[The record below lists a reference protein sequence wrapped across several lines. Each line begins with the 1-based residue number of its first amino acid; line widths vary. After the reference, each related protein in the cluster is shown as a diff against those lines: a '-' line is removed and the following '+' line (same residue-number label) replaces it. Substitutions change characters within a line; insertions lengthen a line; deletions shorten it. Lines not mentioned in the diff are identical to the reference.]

1 MTQKPLLALLAYVAA
16 GSRQRNEWREAGG
29 RDGPRRALMERAMA
43 EELWGYP
50 GRAVQVEPGL
60 TPGCRAWS

>member
-1 MTQKPLLALLAYVAA
+1 MNQITQKPLLALLAYVAA

-29 RDGPRRALMERAMA
+29 RDGPRHALVERATA

-50 GRAVQVEPGL
+50 GRAVQVDPSL
-60 TPGCRAWS
+60 TTG